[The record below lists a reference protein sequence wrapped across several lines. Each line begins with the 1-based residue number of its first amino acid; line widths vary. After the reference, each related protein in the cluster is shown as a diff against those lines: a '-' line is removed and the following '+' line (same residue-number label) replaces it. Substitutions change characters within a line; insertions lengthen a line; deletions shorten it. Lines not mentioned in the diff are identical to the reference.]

1 MEQTRRLQ
9 LLTLD
14 QVVQALNLD
23 EAQIEHLVATGQLP
37 DLQIEHQR
45 RFDERDL
52 VRLVETY
59 KRVQERTKNVQP

>member
-1 MEQTRRLQ
+1 MGQTRRLR
-9 LLTLD
+9 LLTLE
-14 QVVQALNLD
+14 QVAQALNLD
-23 EAQIEHLVATGQLP
+23 EPQIEHLVATGQLA

-59 KRVQERTKNVQP
+59 KRVQERTKHVQP

>member
-1 MEQTRRLQ
+1 MERTRRLQ

-14 QVVQALNLD
+14 QVAQALNLD
-23 EAQIEHLVATGQLP
+23 EPQIEHLVATGQLP
-37 DLQIEHQR
+37 DLHIEHQR

-59 KRVQERTKNVQP
+59 KRVQERTKNV